1 MKQLLD
7 DYKGDLKIVMKHLI
21 VHPPVATIPA
31 EAACAAH
38 KQGKFWEMEDL
49 IWVKGFRANRNLA
62 RDNMDKLAAEA
73 GLNMGQ
79 FNKDMDGECKQLVAK
94 DQQDL
99 RKVGGGGT
107 PGFWINGRFLSGA
120 RPIEHFKALID
131 EELKKANERIGK
143 GTRVEDY
150 YNEWVLKKGKPS
162 I

>member
-7 DYKGDLKIVMKHLI
+7 DYKGDLKIVYKNLI
-21 VHPPVATIPA
+21 VHPPVATTPA

-38 KQGKFWEMEDL
+38 KQGKFFPMEEL
-49 IWVKGFRANRNLA
+49 IWEKGFRANRNLA
-62 RDNMDKLAAEA
+62 RDNMEKLAGEV
-73 GLNMGQ
+73 GLNMDQ
-79 FNKDMDGECKQLVAK
+79 FRRDMDGDCKQYVAK

-120 RPIEHFKALID
+120 RPIEHFKALVD

-162 I
+162 L